1 MIVYYSATGNCKYAA
16 NEIAKAIGD
25 TAVSILDLESQ
36 ITIRQGEKLGIVTPT
51 YYWGLPSVVDDF
63 FKQVKIK
70 AEQGSY
76 VYFIATYGTTC
87 GQTGE
92 LMQRHLIAQGL
103 TLSARYSI
111 KMPDTWTPTFD
122 LSNPQKISKINQKE
136 QPQIAE
142 ITAHIQ
148 RCDCGDYMHAK
159 VPMAA
164 VKRFYP
170 LYHTAR
176 RTTHLHVED
185 SCIGCGMCEKN
196 CPVQAIQIKEGKPVW
211 VKDQCVMCLGCL
223 HHCPKFAIQYGRNTK
238 KHGQYVHP

>member
-1 MIVYYSATGNCKYAA
+1 MIVYFSATGNCKYAA
-16 NEIAKAIGD
+16 NEIAKAIDD
-25 TAVSILDLESQ
+25 TAVSILDLENQ
-36 ITIRQGEKLGIVTPT
+36 ITIQKGEKLGIVTPT

-63 FKQVKIK
+63 FTQVKIT
-70 AEQGSY
+70 AEQDSY

-122 LSNPQKISKINQKE
+122 LSNPQKVSRINQE
-136 QPQIAE
+136 ELPQIAK
-142 ITAHIQ
+142 IIAHIQ
-148 RCDCGDYMHAK
+148 QCDCGDYMHAK
-159 VPMAA
+159 IPMVA
-164 VKRFYP
+164 VKLFYP
-170 LYHTAR
+170 LYHKVR
-176 RTTHLHVED
+176 KTTHLYVED
-185 SCIGCGMCEKN
+185 SCIGCGMCENN